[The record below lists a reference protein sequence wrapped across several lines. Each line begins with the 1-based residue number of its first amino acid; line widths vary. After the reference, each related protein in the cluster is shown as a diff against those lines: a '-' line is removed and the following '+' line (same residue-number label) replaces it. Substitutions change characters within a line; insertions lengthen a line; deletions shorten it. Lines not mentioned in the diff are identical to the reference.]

1 MFTKRKDLVEKK
13 IDLANLRTKFDYEIK
28 YLHEYLT
35 FTSDLTE
42 KKSEQLADALYKF
55 TESDPDNEN
64 MIQSLFEREKYS
76 LLSYYHHSA
85 IVLIYSVL
93 ETILADICDTVC
105 NEMHSKLSHN
115 SLSGGNLI
123 SKSREYLQ
131 ITTSLEFTLIEG
143 EWARIGQFQMLRNVI
158 VHQHSS
164 FVGSIKEIDNQ
175 KNKIKNNFPSIKI
188 NDEHNR
194 FYVIQDALV
203 NEFLNL
209 VERLICKIVNHVESM
224 LFLVEKNKIV
234 IPDDDIPF

>member
-1 MFTKRKDLVEKK
+1 MFTKRNDLIEKK
-13 IDLANLRTKFDYEIK
+13 IDLTNLRTKFDYEIK
-28 YLHEYLT
+28 YLREYLT

-42 KKSEQLADALYKF
+42 KKSEQLADVLYEF
-55 TESDPDNEN
+55 TESDPDNEAI
-64 MIQSLFEREKYS
+64 IQSLFEREKYS

-93 ETILADICDTVC
+93 ETILADICDTIC
-105 NEMHSKLSHN
+105 DEMHSKLSHN

-123 SKSREYLQ
+123 SKSKEYLQ

-143 EWARIGQFQMLRNVI
+143 EWARIGQFQVLRNII

-164 FVGSIKEIDNQ
+164 FVGSIKEIVNQ
-175 KNKIKNNFPSIKI
+175 KAKIKNNFPSIKI

-194 FYVIQDALV
+194 FYIIQDTLV
-203 NEFLNL
+203 NEFLTL
-209 VERLICKIVNHVESM
+209 VDQLISKVVNHVESM
-224 LFLVEKNKIV
+224 LFLIEKPKIA